1 MIFKRPRL
9 RPKAELVNAA
19 CAVSVLFFAASCRDT
34 QPAPSE
40 PDRTVPQITPQT
52 GTTPAQDGLT
62 LPAVW
67 NTSALAAE
75 PTSVGVAG
83 GLSSLIAIS
92 DVTGALQIL
101 DFQAR
106 LVTEPTD
113 LGVREIADGQY
124 TRLSGIGLTLF
135 PGIAR
140 SGDLRV
146 YIHGGELAAPI
157 EYELDVEQ
165 SGPAAGLCTASPT
178 QESDGVLRLGYWT
191 QTDPETLHSGRIVN
205 VNDQLVF
212 LADEPVQ
219 ANAPITSCVLE
230 ETGVSVFAEPVR
242 SAVRLHRHGNAYT
255 VTLDTSGNLAHLNSD
270 QEADTISVQD
280 GLSVFMP
287 QLPLD
292 LGATGDARNG
302 GYPGGVIVAVGE
314 VRDSYRAVL
323 IDPSPL
329 TLDPL
334 LP

>member
-1 MIFKRPRL
+1 MFKRPRL
-9 RPKAELVNAA
+9 RPKDKLVNAA
-19 CAVSVLFFAASCRDT
+19 CAVSVLFFAASCSDT

-40 PDRTVPQITPQT
+40 ADRTLPQITPQT
-52 GTTPAQDGLT
+52 ETAPAQDGLT

-67 NTSALAAE
+67 NTSALSAQ

-106 LVTEPTD
+106 IITEPTD
-113 LGVREIADGQY
+113 LAVREVADGQY

-135 PGIAR
+135 PGISQ
-140 SGDLRV
+140 SGDLRI
-146 YIHGGELAAPI
+146 YIHGGELAQPI
-157 EYELDVEQ
+157 EYELDIEQ
-165 SGPAAGLCTASPT
+165 AGPAAGLCTASPT
-178 QESDGVLRLGYWT
+178 RDSDGVLRLGYWT
-191 QTDPETLHSGRIVN
+191 QTDQETLNSGRVVN

-219 ANAPITSCVLE
+219 ANAPITSCILE
-230 ETGVSVFAEPVR
+230 DTGVSVFSEPLR
-242 SAVRLHRHGNAYT
+242 SAVRLNRFGNAYT
-255 VTLDTSGNLAHLNSD
+255 VTLDTSGNLAHINSR
-270 QEADTISVQD
+270 QEADTISVRD
-280 GLSVFMP
+280 GLSVYMP
-287 QLPLD
+287 PLPLD

-314 VRDSYRAVL
+314 ARDGYRAVL

-334 LP
+334 AP

>member
-1 MIFKRPRL
+1 MFKRPRL
-9 RPKAELVNAA
+9 RPKRKLVNAT
-19 CAVSVLFFAASCRDT
+19 CAVSVLFLAASCSDT
-34 QPAPSE
+34 QPTPAE
-40 PDRTVPQITPQT
+40 PD
-52 GTTPAQDGLT
+52 GTTPQFAPESTAAPQQDGLA

-67 NTSALAAE
+67 NTSALSAE

-124 TRLSGIGLTLF
+124 TRLSGIALTLF
-135 PGIAR
+135 PGIAQ

-146 YIHGGELAAPI
+146 YIHGGELTAPI
-157 EYELDVEQ
+157 EYELDIEQ

-178 QESDGVLRLGYWT
+178 QDSDGVLRLGYWT
-191 QTDPETLHSGRIVN
+191 QSDPETLHSGRIVN

-219 ANAPITSCVLE
+219 ANAPITSCLLE
-230 ETGVSVFAEPVR
+230 DTGVSVFAEPVR
-242 SAVRLHRHGNAYT
+242 SAVRLNRHGNAYT
-255 VTLDTSGNLAHLNSD
+255 VTLDTSGNLAHINSD
-270 QEADTISVQD
+270 LEADRISVQD

-287 QLPLD
+287 PLPLD

-314 VRDSYRAVL
+314 ARDGYRAVL

-334 LP
+334 RP